1 MRVHW
6 TFTKGMAFTEDHL
19 VIAAARDDLDDF
31 APFTSIFQYSTDGP
45 NNWRYDDQDWRACSI
60 TYFGPKWESFDDFVI
75 LSEEG
80 DVRYFGDHAPL
91 LEKIPGAG
99 IFSEGAKNWGY
110 LADLQ
115 QIGEHLYACGYRGQ
129 VYKRLGPDD
138 WVHMDEGLL
147 QAPAPDTP
155 MAESI
160 ALSVI
165 NGPHE
170 SAIYAAGYQHCDWL
184 PPRAFFWN
192 GRTWRPLELPK
203 EAERIINI
211 CVESESRIWM
221 CGSNGTLL
229 LGNAKDGFKSLSK
242 VEDNQLFT
250 SVCLYRKMI
259 FLGSNLG
266 LFFYDPA
273 NHAAGIR
280 KVATGLKPEIQDANI
295 VDSYEDTLWSIGPKD
310 IVRFNG
316 KEWER
321 IHHPDNPKIG

>member
-1 MRVHW
+1 MIPTVSFSTALVFLDNAIVLAGAVDDHEPFAKFTRVFQFVENKPPNWW
-6 TFTKGMAFTEDHL
+6 TT
-19 VIAAARDDLDDF
+19 DLD
-31 APFTSIFQYSTDGP
+31 S
-45 NNWRYDDQDWRACSI
+45 RVCSI
-60 TYFGPKWESFDDFVI
+60 AYFGPDIERFDDFVT

-80 DVRYFGDHAPL
+80 DVRYFVENSPII
-91 LEKIPGAG
+91 EKIPGAG
-99 IFSEGAKNWGY
+99 VFSEGAKNWGY
-110 LADLQ
+110 LADIQ
-115 QIGEHLYACGYRGQ
+115 QIGQHLYACGYRGQ
-129 VYKRLGPDD
+129 VYKRRIPDE

-242 VEDNQLFT
+242 VEDNQLFA
-250 SVCLYRKMI
+250 SICLYRKKV

-266 LFFYDPA
+266 LFAYDPA
-273 NHAAGIR
+273 DHAAGIR
-280 KVATGLKPEIQDANI
+280 KVVTGLKPEIQDANI